1 MQNIP
6 VLIGACLLS
15 YLFGSLPF
23 GLWIGQVWKKVD
35 VRTLGS
41 KNIGATNVLR
51 VLGPGPAA
59 LSFALDVLKG
69 ATGVLLLRLFYP
81 GTEFHWLVLVGLC
94 AVVGHT
100 FSIFLAFKGG
110 KGIAT
115 SLGLFMA
122 LSWPVALTALV
133 VWLVAT
139 AITRYVSL
147 ASLLAAFT
155 LPFASYFML
164 QPPERLW
171 MVLMTAL
178 LAVLVTAKHLPNIK
192 RLLAGTEAKIGH
204 KVDKDGN

>member
-1 MQNIP
+1 VIYYI
-6 VLIGACLLS
+6 VLACLLS

-23 GLWIGQVWKKVD
+23 GLWIGLVWKKVD

-69 ATGVLLLRLFYP
+69 AVGVILMRVYLP
-81 GTEFHWLVLVGLC
+81 QAEFHWLVLVGLC
-94 AVVGHT
+94 AVLGHT
-100 FSIFLAFKGG
+100 FSIFLGFKGG

-115 SLGLFMA
+115 SLGLFLA
-122 LSWPVALTALV
+122 LSWPVALGALA
-133 VWLVAT
+133 VWLVIT

-147 ASLLAAFT
+147 ASVLAALA
-155 LPFASYFML
+155 LPFISYFLL
-164 QPPERLW
+164 QPPERTW
-171 MVLMTAL
+171 MLLITTL
-178 LAVLVTAKHLPNIK
+178 LAVLVTVKHLPNIK
-192 RLLAGTEAKIGH
+192 RLLAGTEAKIGQ